1 MTSASGDVL
10 VSSVVCLVAKQV
22 RSAAE
27 QLAAS
32 ADRGIVR
39 GKEDKRRQLLGQLL
53 CKLLQGRAFAS
64 SAAAAPT
71 VVGVVTSSSSA
82 REESVG

>member
-53 CKLLQGRAFAS
+53 CKLLQGRA
-64 SAAAAPT
+64 APT
-71 VVGVVTSSSSA
+71 VVALVVTSGPFY
-82 REESVG
+82 RW

>member
-64 SAAAAPT
+64 S
-71 VVGVVTSSSSA
+71 GSSTNSCW
-82 REESVG
+82 R